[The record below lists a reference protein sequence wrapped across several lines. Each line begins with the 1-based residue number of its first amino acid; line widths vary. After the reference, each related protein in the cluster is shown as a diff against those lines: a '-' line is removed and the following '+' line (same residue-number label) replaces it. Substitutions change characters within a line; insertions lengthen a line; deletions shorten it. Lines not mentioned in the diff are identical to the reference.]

1 MATQRPTLTA
11 DPDWLREARDV
22 VDRFVAGLQAGI
34 DTADAE
40 TYNAEFGEDV
50 MWGSPYGATV
60 IGYDALHSIHRGM
73 FGRGVAVAGAS
84 SRYQT
89 VHVMAPTPDVAIAH
103 VRRVALDAG
112 GEQFPIDGDVC
123 TCAVRGHLVARCGPE
138 HSHSCQAMSAMA
150 ERRTFA
156 SLAGI
161 ELVVKNFGRTSAYG
175 IRFEFA
181 NPPTV
186 GRYESAYEDRYFD
199 IAPLNLPAEIPYLVP
214 TQEWRIVWDS
224 ALDRRELGEAI
235 ASRFDGAVTY
245 YDQPKTGRQ
254 GKQTR
259 TQFRSTAV
267 LDWATL
273 HPVER
278 LELLTTHDLARQE
291 KQKLELLRSLLTYFH
306 YAASESREEVLRAKI
321 NRVRSAADE
330 LRDRYRAQYTAPV
343 NNNIAFDEAHTTVIN
358 GRHRREVN

>member
-1 MATQRPTLTA
+1 MVLTSRVIEPAFSRAALRSPFTRQAAASQQRAKPQLGECCR
-11 DPDWLREARDV
+11 DGRDW
-22 VDRFVAGLQAGI
+22 
-34 DTADAE
+34 
-40 TYNAEFGEDV
+40 
-50 MWGSPYGATV
+50 
-60 IGYDALHSIHRGM
+60 
-73 FGRGVAVAGAS
+73 
-84 SRYQT
+84 
-89 VHVMAPTPDVAIAH
+89 
-103 VRRVALDAG
+103 
-112 GEQFPIDGDVC
+112 
-123 TCAVRGHLVARCGPE
+123 HL
-138 HSHSCQAMSAMA
+138 
-150 ERRTFA
+150 
-156 SLAGI
+156 I
-161 ELVVKNFGRTSAYG
+161 ELVVKNFGRTPAYG

-186 GRYESAYEDRYFD
+186 GKYESAYDDRYVD
-199 IAPLNLPAEIPYLVP
+199 ITPLNLPAEIPYLAP

-245 YDQPKTGRQ
+245 YDEPKTGRQ
-254 GKQTR
+254 GMQTK

-291 KQKLELLRSLLTYFH
+291 KQKLELLRNLLTYFH
-306 YAASESREEVLRAKI
+306 YAASESREEVLRAEI

-330 LRDRYRAQYTAPV
+330 LRDRYRAQYNAPV